1 MAFTYST
8 SLTTNRD
15 KVRFRIGDTD
25 SNRALLSDEEIDAV
39 LSSKPAVLPSAIECV
54 EAILAKIAR
63 DIDRNAAG
71 ITSSRSQ
78 AFNHYNDL
86 LRKLRMEMLT
96 ESEMFV
102 GGLSK
107 ATRDSFNQDDDF
119 IKPNFQIGDFDNP
132 AAGSDFNE
140 RKDEP

>member
-1 MAFTYST
+1 MTFSYST
-8 SLTTNRD
+8 SLATDKD

-25 SNRALLSDEEIDAV
+25 SNRELQSDEEINAV
-39 LSSKPAVLPSAIECV
+39 LAAKPSVLPASMECV

-71 ITSSRSQ
+71 ISSSRSQ
-78 AFNHYNDL
+78 AFTHYKDL
-86 LRKLRMEMLT
+86 LVKLSREMLT

-107 ATRDSFNQDDDF
+107 AAKRSFEADSDF
-119 IKPNFQIGDFDNP
+119 VRPSFDIGKFDNP
-132 AAGSDFNE
+132 LAGSANRDP
-140 RKDEP
+140 DDCP

>member
-1 MAFTYST
+1 MTFSYST
-8 SLTTNRD
+8 SLATNKD

-25 SNRALLSDEEIDAV
+25 SNRELLSDEEIDAV
-39 LSSKPAVLPSAIECV
+39 LTAKPSVLPASMECV

-71 ITSSRSQ
+71 ISSSRSQ
-78 AFNHYNDL
+78 AFTHYKDL
-86 LRKLRMEMLT
+86 LIKLGREMLT

-107 ATRDSFNQDDDF
+107 SAKRGFEADSDF
-119 IKPNFQIGDFDNP
+119 VQPSFDIGQFDNP
-132 AAGSDFNE
+132 QAGSANRDP
-140 RKDEP
+140 DDTQ